1 MEMSKDFEQLCPE
14 VRISLNQ
21 QGADYTVALNHIE
34 HGLSRD
40 NQIQVANKDAA
51 LISKTKEGGSIKG
64 GVKKGVRLDTCRLGQ
79 EIIGISACHNVT
91 LPQVQSPSPG
101 VVPRHSQ
108 PPGWNGARLL
118 PYTRL
123 SNGVHGNL
131 CLRSTVDTA
140 LEIYRQLTL
149 GLRGRLALGFRF
161 CGVPRPA

>member
-108 PPGWNGARLL
+108 PPAGTVLGYY
-118 PYTRL
+118 PTR
-123 SNGVHGNL
+123 G
-131 CLRSTVDTA
+131 CRMASTVTSACGA
-140 LEIYRQLTL
+140 LSIRH
-149 GLRGRLALGFRF
+149 
-161 CGVPRPA
+161 